1 MTPSWEADYVIL
13 GAGSA
18 GCVLAYRL
26 SADPNVSVLLLER
39 GRQSGGPFIDM
50 PKGFGKTMSDPRVMS
65 YYRTEMED
73 GSEGPVWV
81 RGRIL
86 GGSSAVNGMIYLRGQ
101 PEDYDGWASD
111 GATGWS
117 WQEMKR
123 CFKELEDHELGED
136 ELRGSEGPL
145 GVSVQASDHPI
156 VMAMLKAGAEMG
168 LPIKEDLNRE
178 EQEGI
183 GFTPRTIKNGR
194 RVSAASAFIR
204 PAMQRRNLRVICGVD
219 INRLSFEGRRAI
231 GVECSQAGVPR
242 LAKARRDIIVSLGA
256 IESPK
261 LLQLSGIGPAAH
273 LQSVGVPVVHD
284 LPGVGAN
291 LREHKLVNIQY
302 RLNRRLSFNH
312 ELRGLRL
319 YKNALK
325 YFVLKRGLMANTFD
339 LNALVR
345 SSAKVPRPDVQIT
358 LSGFSRVM
366 DATTLA
372 LEPFPGI
379 QAFAYPM
386 RPESQGF
393 LQIRSPNPADAPLIR
408 PNFLATPYDRQVSI
422 AMFRYLR
429 QFFTRPALASL
440 IVEESYPGAR
450 VESDAEILDLCRG
463 NESCAHAVGTCRIGT
478 DEMAVVDSRLRV
490 KGVSGLRIMD
500 CSVMPT
506 QVSGNTNGPVMGMAW
521 RGAELII
528 GDRNDV

>member
-39 GRQSGGPFIDM
+39 GPASGGPYIDM
-50 PKGFGKTMSDPRVMS
+50 PKGFGKTMTDARVMS

-111 GATGWS
+111 GATGWG

-123 CFKELEDHELGED
+123 CFKELEDHELGTD
-136 ELRGSEGPL
+136 GLRGSGGPL
-145 GVSVQASDHPI
+145 GVSVQTSDHPI
-156 VMAMLKAGAEMG
+156 VLAMLQAGAQMG
-168 LPIKEDLNRE
+168 LPVKEDLNRE
-178 EQEGI
+178 DQEGI
-183 GFTPRTIKNGR
+183 GFTPRTIRNGT
-194 RVSAASAFIR
+194 RVSAASAFLR
-204 PAMQRRNLRVICGVD
+204 PAMRRPNLTVVCGVD
-219 INRLSFEGRRAI
+219 INKLIFDGRRAI
-231 GVECSQAGVPR
+231 GVQCSQAGEPR

-273 LQSVGVPVVHD
+273 LQSVGVPVVRD

-302 RLNRRLSFNH
+302 RLDRRLSFNH

-325 YFVLKRGLMANTFD
+325 YFMFKRGIMTNTFD

-345 SSAKVPRPDVQIT
+345 SSRQAPRPDVQIT

-366 DATTLA
+366 EEGKIA

-386 RPESQGF
+386 RPESQGY
-393 LQIRSPNPADAPLIR
+393 LQIRSPNPADELLIR
-408 PNFLATPYDRQVSI
+408 PNFLADPYDRQVSI
-422 AMFRYLR
+422 DMFRYLR
-429 QFFTRPALASL
+429 QFFAQPALASL
-440 IVEESYPGAR
+440 IVEETYPGRR
-450 VESDAEILDLCRG
+450 VESDHEILDLCRA
-463 NESCAHAVGTCRIGT
+463 NESCAHAVGTCRIGA

-490 KGVSGLRIMD
+490 NGISGLRVMD

-521 RGAELII
+521 RAAELIM
-528 GDRNDV
+528 GDRNSV

>member
-1 MTPSWEADYVIL
+1 MTPTWEADYVIL

-39 GRQSGGPFIDM
+39 GPQSGGPFIDM
-50 PKGFGKTMSDPRVMS
+50 PKGFGRTMSDPRVMS
-65 YYRTEMED
+65 YYGTEMED
-73 GSEGPVWV
+73 GSNGPVWV

-111 GATGWS
+111 GANGWG

-136 ELRGSEGPL
+136 DLRGSGGPL

-156 VMAMLKAGAEMG
+156 VTAMLRAGAEMG
-168 LPIKEDLNRE
+168 LPVKQDLNRE
-178 EQEGI
+178 DQEGI
-183 GFTPRTIKNGR
+183 GFTPRTIKNGK
-194 RVSAASAFIR
+194 RVNAASAFIR
-204 PAMQRRNLRVICGVD
+204 PAMQRPNLRVICGVD
-219 INRLSFEGRRAI
+219 INKLTFDGKQAV
-231 GVECSQAGVPR
+231 GVQCSQAGVPR

-273 LQSVGVPVVHD
+273 LQSVGVPVVQD

-291 LREHKLVNIQY
+291 LREHKLVTIQY
-302 RLNRRLSFNH
+302 RLNRRWSFNH
-312 ELRGLRL
+312 ELRGVRL

-325 YFVLKRGLMANTFD
+325 YFLLKRGLMTNTFD

-345 SSAKVPRPDVQIT
+345 SSAQVQRPDVQIT

-366 DATTLA
+366 DAAKLA

-393 LQIRSPNPADAPLIR
+393 LQIRSPNPADALLIR
-408 PNFLATPYDRQVSI
+408 PNFLASPHDCQVSI
-422 AMFRYLR
+422 DMFRYLR
-429 QFFTRPALASL
+429 QFFAQPALASL
-440 IVEESYPGAR
+440 IVEETYPGKG
-450 VESDAEILDLCRG
+450 VETDDEILDLCRR
-463 NESCAHAVGTCRIGT
+463 NDSCAHAVGTCRIGS

-490 KGVSGLRIMD
+490 RGTSGLRVMD

-506 QVSGNTNGPVMGMAW
+506 QVSGNTNGPVTGMAW
-521 RGAELII
+521 RAAELIM
-528 GDRNDV
+528 GDRNYV